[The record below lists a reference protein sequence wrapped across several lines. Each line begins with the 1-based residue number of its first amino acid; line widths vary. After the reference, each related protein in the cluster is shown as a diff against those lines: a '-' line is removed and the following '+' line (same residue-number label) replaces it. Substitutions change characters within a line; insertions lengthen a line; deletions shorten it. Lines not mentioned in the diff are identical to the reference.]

1 MRSGLG
7 VPWARQARERGDA
20 DGDARVASVQGL
32 DAQARLERG
41 REVRAG
47 GRASVGADGVGA
59 GGGAGGGVGGPDRMA
74 GKGGLPGAGEEHGED
89 REERHQLDGRLAFL
103 AGGEGV
109 RRGGCEGVGRGGR
122 EGVGHGG
129 TFARKAVAAL
139 RPYVAD
145 LCQNR
150 HKTEFPPFEP
160 VSDP

>member
-1 MRSGLG
+1 VRSGVG
-7 VPWARQARERGDA
+7 VPWARQAGERGDA
-20 DGDARVASVQGL
+20 DGDAHVASVQGP

-47 GRASVGADGVGA
+47 GGASVGADGVGA

-74 GKGGLPGAGEEHGED
+74 RKGGLPGAGEEHGEN

-103 AGGEGV
+103 AG
-109 RRGGCEGVGRGGR
+109 EGVGRGGR